1 MMGRRLLFRV
11 SDLIFI
17 AVFVGCLL
25 IGSRMLNTD
34 GDLGRHLALGTYM
47 LNTRNVPL
55 NDVLSFTRS
64 GAPRPPYEWLAQIG
78 LAGVNRLL
86 GLDGVVLL
94 TALVIAAA
102 FLVVCSDAL
111 SRSRSPVIAVLI
123 SAWAAVASSLHWLTR
138 PHIFSFLFF
147 ALWVASL
154 ERLRTKQRIPLWALP
169 ALMLVWANTHGGF
182 VLGFLA
188 WAAYV
193 LGSWLERSRHH
204 GTSSDGRRQ
213 LLLVGGASLVA
224 SAITPDLWHNWE
236 AVLQNR
242 SAYVLSHTAETMMP
256 DFSLPGTWPFIGMLS
271 LGLVGIALNFKILIP
286 AHVLLLVGLAI
297 LGAAMAR
304 NIPLFAIAAGPI
316 LSDWFGGALTSR
328 RRWARLEAAVW
339 KIEVGLAG
347 FVWPALVV
355 FGALAW
361 FSYQSVERH
370 RQAYQFSPGIF
381 PVKAVDWL
389 QTHPVQGNLFNDF
402 NWGGYV
408 LYRLWPNQQVFID
421 SQSDFYGEALTR
433 EYEDLMSAEG
443 DWRAALERYEI
454 RSVLV
459 PPSSVLAERLQV
471 DAAWQPLFGDQTAVI
486 FARVSAP

>member
-17 AVFVGCLL
+17 SVFLGCLL

-34 GDLGRHLALGTYM
+34 GDLGRHLAFGTYI
-47 LNTRNVPL
+47 LNTRSVPL

-78 LAGVNRLL
+78 LAGVNRVL
-86 GLDGVVLL
+86 GLDGVVLF

-102 FLVVCSDAL
+102 ILVMYSDAL

-123 SAWAAVASSLHWLTR
+123 SAGAAVASSLHWLTR

-147 ALWVASL
+147 ALWVAGL
-154 ERLRTKQRIPLWALP
+154 ERLRTKQRIPIWALP

-188 WAAYV
+188 WAAYYI
-193 LGSWLERSRHH
+193 GGWLEPSRHH
-204 GTSSDGRRQ
+204 RTSSDGRG
-213 LLLVGGASLVA
+213 LLLVGGTALLA

-242 SAYVLSHTAETMMP
+242 SAYVLSHTAETMTP
-256 DFSLPGTWPFIGMLS
+256 DFSLPATWPFIGMLA
-271 LGLVGIALNFKILIP
+271 LGLVGVILNFRRLVP
-286 AHVLLLVGLAI
+286 AHLLLLAGLAI
-297 LGAAMAR
+297 LGAAMTR
-304 NIPLFAIAAGPI
+304 NIPFFAIAAGPV
-316 LSDWFGGALTSR
+316 LSGWFGGALSSR
-328 RRWARLEAAVW
+328 RRWARLEAAVR
-339 KIEVGLAG
+339 KIDAGLAG
-347 FVWPALVV
+347 FVWPALIVV
-355 FGALAW
+355 GAIAW
-361 FSYQSVERH
+361 LSYQSVALH
-370 RQAYQFSPGIF
+370 RQAYQFSPNVF

-408 LYRLWPNQQVFID
+408 LYRLWPSQRVFID

-433 EYEDLMSAEG
+433 KYEDVISAEG
-443 DWRAALERYEI
+443 DWPDVLEKYDI

-471 DAAWQPLFGDQTAVI
+471 DTAWQPLFRDQTAVI
-486 FARVSAP
+486 FARVSGP